1 MACQEFGEGAFSAAI
16 TTHHGMNLA
25 GTQGQI
31 DPFEDGLIP
40 HRGMEITDLKKNGG
54 VGSNHG
60 KQK

>member
-1 MACQEFGEGAFSAAI
+1 
-16 TTHHGMNLA
+16 MNLA
-25 GTQGQI
+25 GPQGQI

-40 HRGMEITDLKKNGG
+40 HRGMEIADLKKDGG